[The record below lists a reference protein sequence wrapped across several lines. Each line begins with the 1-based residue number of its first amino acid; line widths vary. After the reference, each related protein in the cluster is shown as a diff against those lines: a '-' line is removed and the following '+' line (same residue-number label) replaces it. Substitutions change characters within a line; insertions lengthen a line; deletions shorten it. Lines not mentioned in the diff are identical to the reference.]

1 MASTLQSRLE
11 SAINTAKRWESD
23 KELLAEIRASI
34 PFRELV
40 PELVCETEDRC
51 RSYLNNSSTTEGEVK
66 DDNNNNDAVEEK
78 VDEDIQYKTLCFKD
92 DDADWEGDDLL
103 LKRLTLYFKQEV
115 MTWCNQP

>member
-1 MASTLQSRLE
+1 MASILHSRIE

-23 KELLAEIRASI
+23 KELLTEIRASI
-34 PFRELV
+34 PFKELV

-51 RSYLNNSSTTEGEVK
+51 RSYLNNSSTAEEVN
-66 DDNNNNDAVEEK
+66 DDNNDDDDVAAKK
-78 VDEDIQYKTLCFKD
+78 VDEDIQYKTSCFKD
-92 DDADWEGDDLL
+92 DDGDWEGDDLL

>member
-1 MASTLQSRLE
+1 MASILHSRIE

-23 KELLAEIRASI
+23 KQLLTEIRASI
-34 PFRELV
+34 PFKELV

-51 RSYLNNSSTTEGEVK
+51 RSYLNNSSTVEVK
-66 DDNNNNDAVEEK
+66 EDDDAAKE
-78 VDEDIQYKTLCFKD
+78 VDEDIQYKTSCFRD
-92 DDADWEGDDLL
+92 DDGDWEGDDFL